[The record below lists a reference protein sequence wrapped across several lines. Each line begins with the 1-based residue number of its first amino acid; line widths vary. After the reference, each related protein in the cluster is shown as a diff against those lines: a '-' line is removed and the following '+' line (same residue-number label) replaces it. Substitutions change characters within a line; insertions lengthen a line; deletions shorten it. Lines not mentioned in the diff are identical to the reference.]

1 MSTTKIFIIFG
12 VCVLIIIAPLMILYF
27 GFPET
32 LGRFSGLVENTIAG
46 LIGALLVAILLD
58 FTIRRRQEKA
68 NEKVARVGL
77 SEVAVSIDRI
87 LILFGNIYKASSD
100 EYLPSSLEELFDDK
114 ATNLLSLHLAIK
126 EQDPTIFNT
135 TWQAYLSRESEK
147 ILNELTETQSRYQIF
162 LSETCLI
169 VLSKLRANGLLR
181 FFVTQNKTADFDQQK
196 GVYRPVFNF
205 VPTNNVSIFLKE
217 ILSCINTI
225 QKETRKL
232 NAPTILQIPSF
243 IFRNDVAPIVGSARF
258 EGTPGVECLLEEPVQ
273 DQPNP

>member
-1 MSTTKIFIIFG
+1 
-12 VCVLIIIAPLMILYF
+12 MILYF